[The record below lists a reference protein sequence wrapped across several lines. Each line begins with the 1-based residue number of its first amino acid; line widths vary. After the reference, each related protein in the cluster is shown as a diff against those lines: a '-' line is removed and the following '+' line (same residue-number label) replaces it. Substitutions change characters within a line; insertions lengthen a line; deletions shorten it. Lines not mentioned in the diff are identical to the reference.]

1 MPLTLAEGCVIDG
14 RAMLEQRG
22 IVKIAYSNREAD
34 MQVLD
39 IISSK
44 LDIAQRV
51 LRDLVS
57 NYYSMD
63 DTARIERANLV
74 LDNVNSYLQIEQNI
88 LLPYIEGAEGNADI
102 LARLCEVQ
110 NRIDALLEKA
120 VMVHVDEPDHQFYY
134 SMEALQDLLRQAE
147 QVDREV
153 LFPWVRT
160 YLVDADQPRMLDHLK
175 EQTAHETPGSLEW
188 QHAMFREKLK

>member
-1 MPLTLAEGCVIDG
+1 MQGC
-14 RAMLEQRG
+14 
-22 IVKIAYSNREAD
+22 IVKIAYRNQEAD
-34 MQVLD
+34 MEVLD

-44 LDIAQRV
+44 LDVAQRV

-63 DTARIERANLV
+63 DTARIERANIV

-88 LLPYIEGAEGNADI
+88 LLPYIEGSEEHVDI
-102 LARLCEVQ
+102 FARVCEVQ
-110 NRIDALLEKA
+110 NKIDNLLEKA

-134 SMEALQDLLRQAE
+134 SMEALQKLLSQAE
-147 QVDREV
+147 QADREA

-160 YLVDADQPRMLDHLK
+160 YLTDADQPRMLDHLK
-175 EQTAHETPGSLEW
+175 AQTAHETPGSLEW
-188 QHAMFREKLK
+188 QHAMFRERLK